1 MKQKRI
7 NSYTEISKT
16 KKFIFSLL
24 ALSLPILLLIFVELG
39 LRLFKYGGDTSLFIS
54 APDEVSEYYMIN
66 KNVGNRYFFMQSTVP
81 DPSKDLFLKRKP
93 KNGIRIFVL
102 GGSTTAGFPYG
113 NNIMFSRILHKRLSD
128 TFPYRHIEVV
138 NVAMAAV
145 NSYTLLDLL
154 DEIFQKE
161 PDAILIYAGHN
172 EFYGALGV
180 ASNEYMGKMRW
191 FVKSYLKLKDL
202 KLFVLMRDII
212 AKTSQ
217 ILGKNGNKST
227 AMDPTATLM
236 ARIVGDPSIPYGSKT
251 YQLGKIQFEKN
262 LTEIVKKARKY
273 NVPLVLSELV
283 SNVKRK
289 PFKSVH
295 SDTLPPADEVFFR
308 AQQMEHQRKYSEA
321 DRLYRWAKDLD
332 VLRFRAPEE
341 FNQIIH
347 QISDQYHVPVVR
359 MQDYFAEHSKNSI
372 IGYDLILEH
381 LHPNVRGYFIMA
393 EAFYDKLRTQK
404 FFSDNWD
411 EKNIE
416 PTSYYINNWGI
427 TNFDSTYESV
437 SLLYLMG
444 GWPFVKNMGPNNTFN
459 NYQPKNDIERLAI
472 KILVSESMGIE
483 MGHLELAKYYESKG
497 KYRQAFNEYK
507 ALIYTIP
514 YEELFIKKATEI
526 LVKLKD
532 YDSALDILFTSK
544 RFRESGF
551 VNKWIGQIYL
561 VNHRSYEAVFYLEN
575 ALKAMPDDVQ
585 ILNNLYQAYLI
596 DFQFDKINEM
606 FRKFPREKI
615 SAVQISEMKQ
625 REKLFRNNNSDLLRN
640 INEAKNSIRNSE
652 WENAKKVLIKTLQTK
667 ELPVAYCWLGKL
679 FLQERN
685 VEQGLNYLQK
695 GLKLSPY
702 DYDLLYTILYTY
714 IKTNDKL
721 DADKIYEKL
730 NFIYPDFKDPLHIRD
745 HFQNLKVRQ

>member
-1 MKQKRI
+1 MEQKKI
-7 NSYTEISKT
+7 NSETEISKT

-24 ALSLPILLLIFVELG
+24 ALLLPVLLLVFVESG
-39 LRLFKYGGDTSLFIS
+39 LRLFKYGGDTSLFIP
-54 APDEVSEYYMIN
+54 APDEVSDYYMIN
-66 KNVGNRYFFMQSTVP
+66 KNVGKRYFFMQSTIP
-81 DPSKDLFLKRKP
+81 DPSKDLFLKKKP

-128 TFPYRHIEVV
+128 TFPYKHIEVV

-154 DEIFQKE
+154 DEIFKKE
-161 PDAILIYAGHN
+161 PDAILVYAGHN

-217 ILGKNGNKST
+217 ILRKNVNKNTS
-227 AMDPTATLM
+227 MDPTATLM

-251 YQLGKIQFEKN
+251 YQLGKMQFEKN
-262 LTEIVKKARKY
+262 LTEIVKKAQKH

-308 AQQMEHQRKYSEA
+308 AQQMEHQGKYSEA

-359 MQDYFAEHSKNSI
+359 MQDYFAEHSKNHI
-372 IGYDLILEH
+372 IGHDLILEH

-393 EAFYDKLRTQK
+393 EAFYDVLRTQK
-404 FFSDNWD
+404 FFSDDWN
-411 EKNIE
+411 EKNIK
-416 PTSYYINNWGI
+416 PTSYYIKNWGI
-427 TNFDSTYESV
+427 TNFDSTYESLALMY
-437 SLLYLMG
+437 LLG
-444 GWPFVKNMGPNNTFN
+444 GWPFVENMGPNNTLN
-459 NYQPKNDIERLAI
+459 NYHPKNDIEKLAI
-472 KILVSESMGIE
+472 KILVSDAMGIE
-483 MGHLELAKYYESKG
+483 MGHLKLAEYYESKG

-532 YDSALDILFTSK
+532 YDSALDILLTSK
-544 RFRESGF
+544 KFRDTGF
-551 VNKWIGQIYL
+551 VNKWIGRIYL
-561 VNHRSYEAVFYLEN
+561 ADHRSCEAVFYLEK
-575 ALKAMPDDVQ
+575 ALQAIPDDVQ
-585 ILNNLYQAYLI
+585 ILDDLYQAYLI
-596 DFQFDKINEM
+596 SFQFDKINEM
-606 FRKFPREKI
+606 FRKFPGEKI
-615 SAVQISEMKQ
+615 SAAQIKEMKQ
-625 REKLFRNNNSDLLRN
+625 REKIFRENNSDLLRN
-640 INEAKNSIRNSE
+640 IDEAKNCIRNSE
-652 WENAKKVLIKTLQTK
+652 WENAKKILLKTVQSK
-667 ELPVAYCWLGKL
+667 EIPVAYYWLGKL

-685 VEQGLNYLQK
+685 LNQGLNYLQK

-702 DYDLLYTILYTY
+702 DYDLLYTSLYIY
-714 IKTNDKL
+714 VKTNNEQE
-721 DADKIYEKL
+721 ACKIYEEL

-745 HFQNLKVRQ
+745 HFQNLKVR